1 MKLPILMTEEYWR
14 NSQFSIVKHFGK
26 IQVGNLEFII
36 VNKEGKDIFEC
47 SLEAQREGREKA
59 IPAGEP
65 CDLVDVRYTKIY
77 RAVGRE
83 KFIEWIKEGLELK
96 RMEKRLKEMQK

>member
-1 MKLPILMTEEYWR
+1 MCHLI
-14 NSQFSIVKHFGK
+14 FAKHITTNTRRKNEKGH
-26 IQVGNLEFII
+26 GAMHNYYH
-36 VNKEGKDIFEC
+36 
-47 SLEAQREGREKA
+47 QREGREKA

>member
-1 MKLPILMTEEYWR
+1 MRKDT
-14 NSQFSIVKHFGK
+14 
-26 IQVGNLEFII
+26 GN
-36 VNKEGKDIFEC
+36 
-47 SLEAQREGREKA
+47 AHYYHQRVGREKA